1 MFFHYITIL
10 PILKQEDYHYVQRS
24 TAKSRLLAGGGTAD
38 DSAAEAWTAGTLSLF
53 FLVSGLSF
61 PVGALGIL
69 FALLSRKGDKMDP
82 QAKLGCILSII
93 GLCLGIAIFIY
104 AAVTVYQN
112 FPELIQQYQ
121 QLYEMSQGG
130 M

>member
-24 TAKSRLLAGGGTAD
+24 TAKSRLLARGGTAD
-38 DSAAEAWTAGTLSLF
+38 DSVAEA
-53 FLVSGLSF
+53 
-61 PVGALGIL
+61 VGALGIL

-121 QLYEMSQGG
+121 QLYEMYQGG

>member
-1 MFFHYITIL
+1 
-10 PILKQEDYHYVQRS
+10 
-24 TAKSRLLAGGGTAD
+24 
-38 DSAAEAWTAGTLSLF
+38 
-53 FLVSGLSF
+53 
-61 PVGALGIL
+61 
-69 FALLSRKGDKMDP
+69 MDP

-121 QLYEMSQGG
+121 QLYEMYQGG

>member
-1 MFFHYITIL
+1 MYNNQQPNPGSWQEEEQRMTL
-10 PILKQEDYHYVQRS
+10 PPKHGNGFS
-24 TAKSRLLAGGGTAD
+24 TASM
-38 DSAAEAWTAGTLSLF
+38 TAGTLSLF

-93 GLCLGIAIFIY
+93 DLCLGIAIFIY

-121 QLYEMSQGG
+121 QLYEMYQGG

>member
-1 MFFHYITIL
+1 MYNDQQPNPGSWQEEEQRMTL
-10 PILKQEDYHYVQRS
+10 PPKRGNGFS
-24 TAKSRLLAGGGTAD
+24 TASM
-38 DSAAEAWTAGTLSLF
+38 TAGTLSLF

-93 GLCLGIAIFIY
+93 GLCLGIAIFISPQSPSIRISRNSFSSISSFMRCTR
-104 AAVTVYQN
+104 AVCDCLWRVFN
-112 FPELIQQYQ
+112 L
-121 QLYEMSQGG
+121 
-130 M
+130 

>member
-1 MFFHYITIL
+1 MYNDQQPNPGSWQEEEQRMTL
-10 PILKQEDYHYVQRS
+10 PPKRGNGFS
-24 TAKSRLLAGGGTAD
+24 TASM
-38 DSAAEAWTAGTLSLF
+38 TAGR
-53 FLVSGLSF
+53 LSF

-82 QAKLGCILSII
+82 QAKLGCILSSI
-93 GLCLGIAIFIY
+93 GLCLGIVIFIY

-112 FPELIQQYQ
+112 FPELLQQYQ
-121 QLYEMSQGG
+121 QLYEMYQGG

>member
-1 MFFHYITIL
+1 MYNDQQ
-10 PILKQEDYHYVQRS
+10 PNPGSWQKEEQRAQMTPPPKRGNAFS
-24 TAKSRLLAGGGTAD
+24 TASM
-38 DSAAEAWTAGTLSLF
+38 TAGTLSLF

-69 FALLSRKGDKMDP
+69 FALLSRKGDKMDS
-82 QAKLGCILSII
+82 QAKLGCILSSI

-121 QLYEMSQGG
+121 QLYEMYQGG

>member
-1 MFFHYITIL
+1 MYNDQQPNPGSWQEEEQRMTL
-10 PILKQEDYHYVQRS
+10 PPKR
-24 TAKSRLLAGGGTAD
+24 G
-38 DSAAEAWTAGTLSLF
+38 
-53 FLVSGLSF
+53 
-61 PVGALGIL
+61 
-69 FALLSRKGDKMDP
+69 LSRKGDKMDP

-121 QLYEMSQGG
+121 QLDEMYQGG